1 MGRIVLN
8 APAPDALDLGA
19 GAVLTSPRV
28 SIVIPARNNADA
40 LARTLDHLGG
50 LEGMAASEVIVAAS
64 GDPVGTE
71 RALAG
76 RARLLRPDGST
87 RAELMNAGAAAAR
100 GDVLFFLHADSF
112 PPRDALARI
121 RAALADPRVAGGAF
135 EHLFAEPSVSLRL
148 ITWINRVRY
157 RLTRNYYGDQGIFA
171 RASVFRELG
180 GYRSLRL
187 MEDLDF
193 ARRLRRRARSGGAS
207 ARRSKPSSTARAIHA
222 SSRPRWRLTSPGTST
237 GRSAS
242 SRGSRAGGSPAGR
255 TCRPLSCAGN
265 GRARSSS
272 ARTTPGRHFTTP
284 TSASS
289 SRLSARSGLRARDGA
304 WTCASSVRASWS
316 VPRRPPPA
324 ATPRTCSSTS
334 SACSRRSPGCRTE
347 RGSGSASR
355 PRRTPASTSCPSTT
369 SRRPSSPSPSA
380 GTARTRRSTWWSA
393 TRRRRPR
400 CSG

>member
-1 MGRIVLN
+1 MGRNVLN
-8 APAPDALDLGA
+8 GPAPDALDLGA
-19 GAVLTSPRV
+19 GAVLTAPRV
-28 SIVIPARNNADA
+28 SIVIPARNDADA

-50 LEGMAASEVIVAAS
+50 LEGIAASEVIVAAS
-64 GDPVGTE
+64 GDPEAT
-71 RALAG
+71 AWAAAG
-76 RARLLRPDGST
+76 RARLLQPDGST

-121 RAALADPRVAGGAF
+121 RAALSDPRVVGGAF

-171 RASVFRELG
+171 RASVFCELG
-180 GYRSLRL
+180 GYRGLRL

-193 ARRLRRRARSGGAS
+193 ARRLRRRGRCWRSTTTTPGATSWPSRAPRTASRRSSASSRRSATPRRARTSTSSRATSPRRTAASRARSGSAS
-207 ARRSKPSSTARAIHA
+207 ARRSRPSSTARAIHA

-272 ARTTPGRHFTTP
+272 ARTTPGRPFTTP

-289 SRLSARSGLRARDGA
+289 SRLSA
-304 WTCASSVRASWS
+304 
-316 VPRRPPPA
+316 
-324 ATPRTCSSTS
+324 
-334 SACSRRSPGCRTE
+334 
-347 RGSGSASR
+347 
-355 PRRTPASTSCPSTT
+355 
-369 SRRPSSPSPSA
+369 
-380 GTARTRRSTWWSA
+380 
-393 TRRRRPR
+393 
-400 CSG
+400 